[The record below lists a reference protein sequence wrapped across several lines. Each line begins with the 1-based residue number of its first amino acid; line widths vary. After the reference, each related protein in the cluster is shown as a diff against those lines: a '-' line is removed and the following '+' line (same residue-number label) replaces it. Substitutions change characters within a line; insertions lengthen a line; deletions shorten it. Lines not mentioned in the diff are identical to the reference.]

1 MFYVG
6 QSLTRPYHF
15 KFLKGWLP
23 KNFTWFILEYF
34 VSCISIPDET
44 NCQLLFLFVDESLFL
59 LNLVCLYFLIYYF
72 FCFVIVIAFI
82 FVFMFL
88 INLGS
93 KMKFKIR
100 TRQLISRKSLRLNF

>member
-1 MFYVG
+1 MFYAG

-72 FCFVIVIAFI
+72 FVLLLLSRLFLCLCF
-82 FVFMFL
+82 
-88 INLGS
+88 
-93 KMKFKIR
+93 
-100 TRQLISRKSLRLNF
+100 

>member
-72 FCFVIVIAFI
+72 FVLLLLSRLFLCLCF
-82 FVFMFL
+82 
-88 INLGS
+88 
-93 KMKFKIR
+93 
-100 TRQLISRKSLRLNF
+100 

>member
-6 QSLTRPYHF
+6 QSLTRPYQF

-72 FCFVIVIAFI
+72 FVLLLLSRLFLCLCF
-82 FVFMFL
+82 
-88 INLGS
+88 
-93 KMKFKIR
+93 
-100 TRQLISRKSLRLNF
+100 

>member
-44 NCQLLFLFVDESLFL
+44 NCQLLFLFVDKSLFL

-72 FCFVIVIAFI
+72 FVLLLLSRLFLCLCF
-82 FVFMFL
+82 
-88 INLGS
+88 
-93 KMKFKIR
+93 
-100 TRQLISRKSLRLNF
+100 

>member
-15 KFLKGWLP
+15 KLLKGWLP

-72 FCFVIVIAFI
+72 FVLLLLSRLFLCLCF
-82 FVFMFL
+82 
-88 INLGS
+88 
-93 KMKFKIR
+93 
-100 TRQLISRKSLRLNF
+100 

>member
-72 FCFVIVIAFI
+72 FVLLLLSRLFWCLCF
-82 FVFMFL
+82 
-88 INLGS
+88 
-93 KMKFKIR
+93 
-100 TRQLISRKSLRLNF
+100 

>member
-34 VSCISIPDET
+34 VSRISIPDET

-72 FCFVIVIAFI
+72 FVLLLLSRLFLCLCF
-82 FVFMFL
+82 
-88 INLGS
+88 
-93 KMKFKIR
+93 
-100 TRQLISRKSLRLNF
+100 

>member
-44 NCQLLFLFVDESLFL
+44 NCQFLFLFVDESLFL

-72 FCFVIVIAFI
+72 FVLLLLSRLFLCLCF
-82 FVFMFL
+82 
-88 INLGS
+88 
-93 KMKFKIR
+93 
-100 TRQLISRKSLRLNF
+100 

>member
-23 KNFTWFILEYF
+23 KNLTWFILEYF

-72 FCFVIVIAFI
+72 FVLLLLSRLFLCLCF
-82 FVFMFL
+82 
-88 INLGS
+88 
-93 KMKFKIR
+93 
-100 TRQLISRKSLRLNF
+100 